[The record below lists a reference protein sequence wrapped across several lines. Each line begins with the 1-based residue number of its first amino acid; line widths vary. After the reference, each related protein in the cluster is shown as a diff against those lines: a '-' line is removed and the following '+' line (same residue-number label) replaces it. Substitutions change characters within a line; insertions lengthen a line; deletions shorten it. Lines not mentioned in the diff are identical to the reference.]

1 LVCCAEGLS
10 GSCLEVQKRFIWSQA
25 ITKGMYWKILRDGI
39 GVSSP
44 KMLDHSIFHLHI
56 NVGYILLVLYV
67 DDIVI
72 ARDESGG
79 VTRLKQFLQ

>member
-1 LVCCAEGLS
+1 LRFALFNDIS
-10 GSCLEVQKRFIWSQA
+10 LTYQK
-25 ITKGMYWKILRDGI
+25 KKKMYWKILRDGI